1 MQINNNNEPRRTRFV
16 NVGQDES
23 DEIVL
28 VAKALSSPAR
38 IRILEFLQDKNAN
51 VSEIAHGLDMPRA
64 TADQHIS
71 ILADAGF
78 LGFETIPAKRG
89 VQKMCIRNHDIV
101 VFHVPKSRVREGR
114 DAVVTDMPIGNF
126 VDYSVS
132 ATCGL
137 ANEEM
142 LIGYSDDVASFHEP
156 ERVTAQIIWFA
167 VGYLEYRFPFRP
179 KEGRLPK
186 ALELTMEICS
196 EAIAHHL
203 DWPSDIFLEVNDV
216 PLGVWTSPADFG
228 GKRGILTPSWW
239 GIENSQFGVLKTW
252 SVTSEGTT
260 LDGDRLSD
268 VTLSDLALDSYPY
281 VKVRL
286 GVRPD
291 AVNVGGLNLFGEKFG
306 NSAQGIVL
314 KLEF

>member
-1 MQINNNNEPRRTRFV
+1 MQINKNNESRRTRFV

-28 VAKALSSPAR
+28 VAKALSSPSR
-38 IRILEFLQDKNAN
+38 IRILEFLQDKHAN
-51 VSEIAHGLDMPRA
+51 ISEIAHSLDMPRA

-71 ILADAGF
+71 VLAAAGF
-78 LGFETIPAKRG
+78 LDFETIPAKRG

-101 VFHVPKSRVREGR
+101 VLHVPKNRAIEGR

-137 ANEEM
+137 ANEER
-142 LIGYSDDVASFHEP
+142 LIGYPDDIASFHEP
-156 ERVTAQIIWFA
+156 ERVTAQIIWFGM
-167 VGYLEYRFPFRP
+167 GYLEYRYPFRP
-179 KEGRLPK
+179 KEGRMPK
-186 ALELTMEICS
+186 ALELSMEVCS
-196 EAIAHHL
+196 EAEGYHL

-216 PLGVWTSPADFG
+216 PLGMWTSPADFG
-228 GKRGILTPSWW
+228 GKQGTLTPSWW

-268 VTLSDLALDSYPY
+268 VTLGDLALDSYPY

-306 NSAQGIVL
+306 NCAQGMVL
-314 KLEF
+314 EVEF